1 MKSKSPYFKKQ
12 DNKNPPRV
20 PPIMELTK
28 VGMDLPILSPEKA
41 DAAQRPNP
49 AAQAISTQA
58 LPD

>member
-20 PPIMELTK
+20 PTIIELTK

-49 AAQAISTQA
+49 AAQAI
-58 LPD
+58 